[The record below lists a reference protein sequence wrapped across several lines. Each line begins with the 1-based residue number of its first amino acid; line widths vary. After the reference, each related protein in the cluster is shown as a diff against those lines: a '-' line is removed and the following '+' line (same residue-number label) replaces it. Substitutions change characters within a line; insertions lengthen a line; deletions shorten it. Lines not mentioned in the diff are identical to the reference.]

1 MTLRLFLCLLLSVGC
16 AAAGQILLRFGA
28 AGRTGLLAF
37 LNPWLFT
44 GLALY
49 GASTILW
56 VLVISRASLTLAY
69 PFTALT
75 IALVYTAAVLFL
87 GETATRGM
95 VIGVSLICAGLVV
108 IWAYAPR

>member
-1 MTLRLFLCLLLSVGC
+1 MSVKVFLCLLMSVAC

-28 AGRTGLLAF
+28 AGRTDFAGF
-37 LNPWLFT
+37 LNPWLFG
-44 GLALY
+44 GLAFY
-49 GASTILW
+49 GLGTVLW

-75 IALVYTAAVLFL
+75 VGVVYVAAVMFL

-95 VIGVSLICAGLVV
+95 MIGVSLIVLGLVV